1 MKIVAAFS
9 ALAASA
15 AAFAPAKSSTKT
27 TALRQSLN
35 GWVPN
40 ENEFAYG
47 LPGSIAPIENFDP
60 LGFAN
65 TDLMTLKK
73 YREAELQHGRVAM
86 LAAIGMLV
94 TEEPIEFHPLF
105 EAGVKDIGPAIR
117 HLDEVRAV
125 SPFFFEVLGLIIG
138 SLELN
143 RALVGWKAPDSGT
156 VGRVSDPKKGGE
168 PAGAQF
174 QDLKDDYFPGDIGFD
189 PLGLKPS
196 DPEEFLELHTK
207 ELQNGR
213 LAMLGVAG
221 MVAQELVNGK
231 EIFVNL
237 GLAADR
243 FDPSS
248 VPVQF

>member
-1 MKIVAAFS
+1 VKTISEMQFAATI
-9 ALAASA
+9 ALLAGSA
-15 AAFAPAKSSTKT
+15 AAFAPNQMSKAST
-27 TALRQSLN
+27 SLKAMSFDN
-35 GWVPN
+35 I
-40 ENEFAYG
+40 ES
-47 LPGSIAPIENFDP
+47 LPGVLPPMGVFDP
-60 LGFAN
+60 LGLATN
-65 TDLMTLKK
+65 AVSLKR

-86 LAAIGMLV
+86 LAAVGMFV

-105 EAGVKDIGPAIR
+105 YSGVKDIGPAIR

-125 SPFFFEVLGLIIG
+125 EPIFFEIFAVFIG
-138 SLELN
+138 ILELN
-143 RALVGWKAPDSGT
+143 RALNGWKAPSG
-156 VGRVSDPKKGGE
+156 DAE
-168 PAGAQF
+168 F
-174 QDLKDDYFPGDIGFD
+174 QDLNDDYFPGDINFD

-196 DPEEFLELHTK
+196 GEDEFKTMCSK
-207 ELQNGR
+207 EIQNGR

-248 VPVQF
+248 VPIQF